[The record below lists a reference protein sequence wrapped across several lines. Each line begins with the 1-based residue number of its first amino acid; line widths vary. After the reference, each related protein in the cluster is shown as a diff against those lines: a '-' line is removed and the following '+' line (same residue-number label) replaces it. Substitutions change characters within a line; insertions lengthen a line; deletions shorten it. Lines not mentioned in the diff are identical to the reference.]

1 MLKRGGWSKL
11 SLLYFSLPCIG
22 GAIVSARLGRFKTSL
37 FDAPASAADSP
48 MAEWATVVPVARP
61 VSAVGKGYLF
71 TQIILIK

>member
-11 SLLYFSLPCIG
+11 SVLYFSLPCIG
-22 GAIVSARLGRFKTSL
+22 GASRFKASL

-48 MAEWATVVPVARP
+48 MAEWATVFPVARP

-71 TQIILIK
+71 AQIILIK